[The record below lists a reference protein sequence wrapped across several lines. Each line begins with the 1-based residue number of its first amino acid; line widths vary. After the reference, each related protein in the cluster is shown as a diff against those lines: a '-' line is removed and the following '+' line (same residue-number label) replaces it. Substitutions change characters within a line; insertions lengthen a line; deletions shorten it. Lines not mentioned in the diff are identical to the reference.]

1 MIDTFEYLLIIGA
14 TLGMEAIENYFHI
27 ATGTQFGKIWYPY
40 KIGAA
45 SGIDE
50 IHCLLNMGPAM
61 LFTAFQCFFEMRT
74 KRYIITMVAMEWHH
88 ETREVAEK
96 VNYK

>member
-1 MIDTFEYLLIIGA
+1 VIDTFEYLFIIGA
-14 TLGMEAIENYFHI
+14 ILGMEAIENYFHI
-27 ATGTQFGKIWYPY
+27 ATGTQFGTIWYPY

-50 IHCLLNMGPAM
+50 IYCLLNMGPAM

-74 KRYIITMVAMEWHH
+74 EIYHCNGDHGMAS
-88 ETREVAEK
+88 
-96 VNYK
+96 